1 MTLLRQLL
9 VKLRSWYYSD
19 ERRKV
24 IQTLLIVFAIATLA
38 GFALDIFTPF
48 TGVWVFARSAVL
60 IPIASTVFML
70 GYMLSLGMKDRR
82 KVTDPDWVPLRER
95 YSPRRRLQVGIIC
108 GAVLLVV
115 VYSLSQMP
123 GYTLLASLIVSAA
136 LALVTFNRR
145 TLRETRQADLGIPDS
160 RDANY
165 NRVVDQ
171 ARKRREQKTQM
182 KSNTKSVRRERLLR
196 GRKAAESLEK
206 ELEGD

>member
-24 IQTLLIVFAIATLA
+24 IQTLLLVFVGATLA
-38 GFALDIFTPF
+38 GFALDIFAPF
-48 TGVWVFARSAVL
+48 TGLWNVARSAVL
-60 IPIASTVFML
+60 LPIAMTAFML
-70 GYMLSLGMKDRR
+70 FYMIALWAKDRR

-95 YSPRRRLQVGIIC
+95 YSPRRRLQVGIVC

-115 VYSLSQMP
+115 VYSLSHMP
-123 GYTLLASLIVSAA
+123 GYTLIASLVVTAA
-136 LALVTFNRR
+136 LGLVTFNRR
-145 TLRETRQADLGIPDS
+145 TLKETRQSDLGIPDS

-171 ARKRREQKTQM
+171 ARKRREEKAQT
-182 KSNTKSVRRERLLR
+182 KSNTRDVRRERLLR
-196 GRKAAESLEK
+196 GRKAAESLEA
-206 ELEGD
+206 ELEGK